1 MYHYIRLTY
10 DVPSFIRRFQAIDL
24 LENYIYDH
32 LEEFGC
38 LPRDENVNKM
48 IRESFSTEA
57 HEKENVHIHLMIRMT
72 DEEAVKTAGDR
83 SEFQHASPTD
93 MDKSEKRALRKISK
107 RKRAESTDGDS
118 NDSKKMKRGDCLI
131 CLDELGDRKTT
142 TLDCDHIFHYRCIKR
157 WLSIKKVCP
166 VCNTVVDI

>member
-48 IRESFSTEA
+48 IRESFCSNSSTR
-57 HEKENVHIHLMIRMT
+57 HEKEYVHINLMIRMT

-107 RKRAESTDGDS
+107 RKRAESSEGE
-118 NDSKKMKRGDCLI
+118 SKKMKSDDCLI
-131 CLDELGDRKTT
+131 CLDELGERKTT
-142 TLDCDHIFHYRCIKR
+142 TLDCDHAFHYRCIKR

-166 VCNTVVDI
+166 VCNAIVDI